1 VRASPSSR
9 LSSSPGVI
17 HLVAPP
23 PGLNPCDNDAH
34 TEISTKSEWLEKL
47 VILQPIS
54 PGAVTLGLCSLGS
67 DPKQRKTR

>member
-1 VRASPSSR
+1 
-9 LSSSPGVI
+9 VI

-23 PGLNPCDNDAH
+23 PGLNPCDNDAD

-47 VILQPIS
+47 VISQPVS